1 MVLFFLGI
9 ISKSFNHIAIVLRR
23 PIKMKKLGGL
33 KGNVLVVGN
42 SGVGKSTLINA
53 VLGEYHA
60 ETGWGIDGRTKE
72 IKTYENNTVPFRLI
86 DTAGF
91 EPSPIKLAKLV
102 HAIKKFSKER
112 ASDGNS
118 DTDINVIWFCVD
130 GTAAKLFKET
140 IENFLKAT
148 SVWKSVPIIV
158 AITKSY
164 SSLDRDKNVEMVNS
178 AFKAVKHNKRFPTL
192 IAPVVA
198 EPFYITEDAFAAPYG
213 ISELVTATN
222 NLLPEGIKAAEQ
234 DVADIIL
241 SRKRIWA
248 NSVIASATAAAAT
261 VGAIPIPFP
270 DGVIL
275 TTLETALIKGISSI
289 YEIPKGES
297 HTKMLNT
304 IVELGTVGAIAK
316 AAITA
321 IKAIPG
327 LQIAASVLNAAV
339 AGSMVMGIGEGCK
352 YIFEQIYLG
361 KKSIEDLDWIKQIM
375 ESAVA
380 SKIVDFVNQAAS
392 KLNNPENKD
401 SVRKVL
407 FDLLEQVFKSTSQDA
422 KQG

>member
-1 MVLFFLGI
+1 
-9 ISKSFNHIAIVLRR
+9 
-23 PIKMKKLGGL
+23 MKKLGGL

-304 IVELGTVGAIAK
+304 IVEIGTVGAIAK
-316 AAITA
+316 AAITGFEPA
-321 IKAIPG
+321 IF
-327 LQIAASVLNAAV
+327 
-339 AGSMVMGIGEGCK
+339 C
-352 YIFEQIYLG
+352 
-361 KKSIEDLDWIKQIM
+361 
-375 ESAVA
+375 
-380 SKIVDFVNQAAS
+380 
-392 KLNNPENKD
+392 
-401 SVRKVL
+401 
-407 FDLLEQVFKSTSQDA
+407 
-422 KQG
+422 

>member
-1 MVLFFLGI
+1 
-9 ISKSFNHIAIVLRR
+9 
-23 PIKMKKLGGL
+23 MKKLGGL

-164 SSLDRDKNVEMVNS
+164 SSLDRDKNVEMVKS

-407 FDLLEQVFKSTSQDA
+407 FDLLEQVFKSTSQNTN
-422 KQG
+422 QG

>member
-1 MVLFFLGI
+1 
-9 ISKSFNHIAIVLRR
+9 
-23 PIKMKKLGGL
+23 MKKLGGL

-91 EPSPIKLAKLV
+91 EPSPLKLAKLV
-102 HAIKKFSKER
+102 HAIRKFSKER

>member
-1 MVLFFLGI
+1 
-9 ISKSFNHIAIVLRR
+9 
-23 PIKMKKLGGL
+23 MKKLGGL

-164 SSLDRDKNVEMVNS
+164 SSLDRDKNVKMVTS
-178 AFKAVKHNKRFPTL
+178 AFNAVKHNNRFPTL

-248 NSVIASATAAAAT
+248 NSVIATATAAAAT

-316 AAITA
+316 AAINA

-339 AGSMVMGIGEGCK
+339 AGSMVIGIGEGCK

-407 FDLLEQVFKSTSQDA
+407 FDLLEQVFKSTSQNTN
-422 KQG
+422 QG

>member
-1 MVLFFLGI
+1 
-9 ISKSFNHIAIVLRR
+9 
-23 PIKMKKLGGL
+23 MKKLGGL